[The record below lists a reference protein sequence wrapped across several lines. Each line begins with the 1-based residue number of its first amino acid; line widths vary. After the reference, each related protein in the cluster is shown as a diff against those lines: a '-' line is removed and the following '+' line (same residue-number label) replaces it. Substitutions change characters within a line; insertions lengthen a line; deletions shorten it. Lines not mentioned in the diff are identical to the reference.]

1 MEFLG
6 DFPNRLPFGEAL
18 GLGGSVALMGVS
30 IVFLGLVFLI
40 IITMI
45 YPKIINWLLP
55 KTTSLKEKR
64 KAKKAE
70 KQLLKA
76 EKKAAKKTGVQ
87 EQPAPVQAAA
97 SASEGKAAEA
107 AAADSALIAVLTA
120 AVAASLGTSSN
131 GVRIRS
137 FRRSGTPAWGKEGK
151 YEQFKF

>member
-1 MEFLG
+1 MDFLG

-45 YPKIINWLLP
+45 YPKVINWLLP
-55 KTTSLKEKR
+55 KTTSFKEKR

-76 EKKAAKKTGVQ
+76 AKKAGIQ

-97 SASEGKAAEA
+97 SASEGKTADT
-107 AAADSALIAVLTA
+107 AAADGALIAVLTA

-151 YEQFKF
+151 YEQFRF